1 MSNNLSNAGLF
12 RFPTPGTP
20 PGYRTPPPR
29 TPSPRA
35 DVSRGV
41 AHQPEGNSSEAGDDQ
56 SLPVPN
62 PPPHTTTR
70 RLTPNVDKKRRD
82 IRLSMTGKTILISL
96 EEFMNRFIPAPP
108 GETEP
113 VEAFKAVDFTGIPQD
128 IESDMYGPLVAAFN
142 QEWLLPHDIPV
153 SAPHKGDG
161 TVASNQKID
170 GGLYLRGNA
179 PQDSTSWSSIEL
191 SIECKIDATKQ
202 DPFDD
207 KTKNPEASA
216 ITRKDVRG
224 QIMCYAVLVFDNQH
238 RVHHFTLLIL
248 GAMARLVR
256 WDRSGVL
263 VTHKFDYTKEPEKL
277 AQFLWRFGRMTP
289 AQRGHDT
296 TAVRVLPGS
305 ADFRLMHAR
314 ATTPLMNRNGRV
326 IDEHAR
332 DMFEQSLKVTVRVCI
347 EDDSGKKTY
356 DVVEKDAPL
365 WRLTVHGEQGPRHFL
380 VGKPHTTA
388 ASLAGRGTRTYVAI
402 DTADPDG
409 QFVYMKDAWRV
420 AHDGIDQ
427 EGKILKKLNDDS
439 DGGPVVGVPTLRC
452 HGDVVGQ
459 VTISQDVWREKHPT
473 AKHED
478 CPLKTHRHYRLVVN
492 EVCLP
497 MSKFSDFWELVSMLI
512 DCINAHGHAYS
523 RKGLLHRDIS
533 AGNVLIY
540 PKVVDVNGKVS
551 EQWVGLLAD
560 WELAKQVRKT
570 DAEDVRRQ
578 LDRTGTW
585 QFASAM
591 ALDNPTKRI
600 IVQDDIES
608 FFHLLLYFAIR
619 YLPHNCDNV
628 GDFMDR
634 YFDGYREVNGEY
646 YGGEK
651 KLLCM
656 KLGLL
661 TTPGAIPL
669 EFYIPK
675 QNAQPADSQAGALPS
690 HEDVAS
696 EASAVCPHLPDQKL
710 LNSPCPS
717 ISNESVNSSRNSPC
731 VGPSVAQFPVTAD
744 GANESLELHPINAI
758 FAGLLKSI
766 KAHYTLYFTP
776 RTTSKTASAQSTMAG
791 TFQAPHAASLEK
803 RSIARLRHIA
813 MGLDTPASTSADS
826 LIAGTAPT
834 DKQKK
839 ELADLAAKLGDHR
852 AMVSLLSSHINS
864 DTWPTYVDRIPD
876 QLPKNYRRGNET
888 ALGSKRTFELTQI
901 ETDEPPNKRSR
912 SIR

>member
-1 MSNNLSNAGLF
+1 MSNNSSSAGLD
-12 RFPTPGTP
+12 RSPNPGTP

-56 SLPVPN
+56 SLPVPK
-62 PPPHTTTR
+62 PPTTHYDASPVGR
-70 RLTPNVDKKRRD
+70 KSLHDSLAGAFASERTPNVDKKRRD

-332 DMFEQSLKVTVRVCI
+332 VMFEQSLKVTVRVCI

-459 VTISQDVWREKHPT
+459 VTLSQDVWREKHPT
-473 AKHED
+473 AKHDD

-497 MSKFSDFWELVSMLI
+497 MSKFICFMELVGLFI
-512 DCINAHGHAYS
+512 DCIEAHGHAYT

-540 PKVVDVNGKVS
+540 PKVVDVGGQVS
-551 EQWVGLLAD
+551 EERVGLLAD
-560 WELAKQVRKT
+560 WELAKQVRK
-570 DAEDVRRQ
+570 AEDEDAPRQ
-578 LDRTGTW
+578 PDRTGTW
-585 QFASAM
+585 QFTSAM
-591 ALDNPTKRI
+591 ALDNPKKRI
-600 IVQDDIES
+600 MVQDDMES

-634 YFDGYREVNGEY
+634 YFDGYHEMNGVY
-646 YGGEK
+646 YGGKEK
-651 KLLCM
+651 LASM
-656 KLGLL
+656 NTGTL
-661 TTPGAIPL
+661 TTSRFLPL
-669 EFYIPK
+669 RFYIPK
-675 QNAQPADSQAGALPS
+675 ESDRPNPDDRASSSPDHSASQARAVDSGRPV
-690 HEDVAS
+690 D
-696 EASAVCPHLPDQKL
+696 SAR
-710 LNSPCPS
+710 
-717 ISNESVNSSRNSPC
+717 SSSC
-731 VGPSVAQFPVTAD
+731 VGPKVAQPSITA
-744 GANESLELHPINAI
+744 GGTNGLLKLHPINAI
-758 FAGLLKSI
+758 FTGFLTRI
-766 KAHYTLYFTP
+766 KAHYTLYYTS
-776 RTTSKTASAQSTMAG
+776 RTTVEEAPAQSITPV
-791 TFQAPHAASLEK
+791 TTPEAPPASSIDMNTLVRLKHAAK
-803 RSIARLRHIA
+803 ARE
-813 MGLDTPASTSADS
+813 TSAATPES
-826 LIAGTAPT
+826 ALA

-839 ELADLAAKLGDHR
+839 DLAELAAKLGDHDDI
-852 AMVSLLSSHINS
+852 VSFLAHHIGS
-864 DTWPTYVDRIPD
+864 QFPWPAYVDRISD

-888 ALGSKRTFELTQI
+888 ALGSKRTLESTQI
-901 ETDEPPNKRSR
+901 GTDEPPSKRSR
-912 SIR
+912 SVR